1 MMWILLLL
9 VALAIFLVM
18 AFLLKLPRI
27 GWELTGT
34 ALLVGIA
41 GYALQGHPGQ
51 AGAPK
56 EPVESAKTADE
67 AMIKQR
73 QDMSAG
79 PGGGQNWLVTADGFS
94 RNGQYGTAAQLLS
107 RAVKENPENPDL
119 WIALGVA
126 LVEHSN
132 GMISPAATF
141 AFQKA
146 ADINPEHP
154 GPPFFFGQA
163 LAQSGRL
170 PEARQVWSELLA
182 RTPKESPLHDE
193 LQSRVSRIDAML
205 GTATG
210 QDPASAGAAGPT
222 PPEGDPAADSST
234 AP

>member
-1 MMWILLLL
+1 MMWVLLLL
-9 VALAIFLVM
+9 VALAIFLAM
-18 AFLLKLPRI
+18 AFVLKLPRI

-56 EPVESAKTADE
+56 EAVETAKTADE

-119 WIALGVA
+119 WIGLGVA

-182 RTPKESPLHDE
+182 RTPAESPLHDE

-205 GTATG
+205 GAASGQGETG
-210 QDPASAGAAGPT
+210 AVPPVAAPKA
-222 PPEGDPAADSST
+222 DAPAADASAT
-234 AP
+234 P